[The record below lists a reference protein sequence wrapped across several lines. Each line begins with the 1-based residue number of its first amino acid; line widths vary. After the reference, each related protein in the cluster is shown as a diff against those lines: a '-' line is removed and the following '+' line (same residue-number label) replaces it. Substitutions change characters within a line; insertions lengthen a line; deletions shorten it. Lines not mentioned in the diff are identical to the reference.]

1 MPKYCSVPSCKNDA
15 TNEHK
20 RKSYYKF
27 PLHDHERLQQWLRNI
42 DREGWIPSRHQYI
55 CHEHFTES
63 CFKVSWGI
71 RYLENN
77 AVPTIFK
84 ASEKRKD
91 VERSEKKSKYR
102 RSNRNL
108 RIPLPELVENTERN
122 SIMDTLHFYDMNVD
136 HSQSE
141 TRLLVEA
148 HEYPECLGVFKNDP
162 PAETFD
168 MHGVLYHTVEGLSCL
183 DTEENAEV
191 LVVSDFSGNEVQEQ
205 LVNGFTN
212 GHELLLTDSTLAQIE
227 KSSPCLPIEH
237 VTSGG
242 VDESS
247 MANSD
252 HVTQV
257 IAYFETIP
265 NVLTVNSQFSLSPPD
280 TVLSSA
286 LGFKPIASTVPIVS
300 KYVPPLPT
308 SLGTGVEKMDAEEDN
323 GEKPDVDC
331 SSKEKQLEEHCY
343 FRSSRLSKEQ
353 LEAVVLE
360 LQKKVKVLQQR
371 HRRHLDKLLGLES
384 TVSQLRQ
391 DNLLHEERLQ
401 LLEKAYLQTS
411 AAVSDAGETVAIVYE
426 DDTGAFLQSPL
437 SDENE

>member
-1 MPKYCSVPSCKNDA
+1 MPKYCSVPSCKTDA
-15 TNEHK
+15 TNENK

-27 PLHDHERLQQWLRNI
+27 PLHDYERLQQWLRNMG
-42 DREGWIPSRHQYI
+42 REGWMPSRHQYI

-63 CFKVSWGI
+63 SFKVSWGI
-71 RYLENN
+71 RYLEHN
-77 AVPTIFK
+77 AVPTIFRS
-84 ASEKRKD
+84 SEKRKD
-91 VERSEKKSKYR
+91 VELDEKKCKYR

-108 RIPLPELVENTERN
+108 RVALPDLSEDTERYN
-122 SIMDTLHFYDMNVD
+122 IMDTLHFYDMNVD
-136 HSQSE
+136 PSQSE
-141 TRLLVEA
+141 TTLLVEA
-148 HEYPECLGVFKNDP
+148 HEYPESLGGLKTDP

-168 MHGVLYHTVEGLSCL
+168 MHAVLYHTVEGLTCL
-183 DTEENAEV
+183 NTEGNAEV
-191 LVVSDFSGNEVQEQ
+191 LVVSDFSEVQEQ
-205 LVNGFTN
+205 QVNGFTN
-212 GHELLLTDSTLAQIE
+212 GQELPTADATLTLT
-227 KSSPCLPIEH
+227 SPCLPLKYLP
-237 VTSGG
+237 SGG

-247 MANSD
+247 TAD
-252 HVTQV
+252 RDQVTQV

-265 NVLTVNSQFSLSPPD
+265 NVLTVNGQFSPPPPE

-300 KYVPPLPT
+300 KYLHPLPT
-308 SLGTGVEKMDAEEDN
+308 SLGTGVGTMDAEEEDN
-323 GEKPDVDC
+323 GEKPNVDC
-331 SSKEKQLEEHCY
+331 STKEQLEEHCY

-353 LEAVVLE
+353 LEAVVSE
-360 LQKKVKVLQQR
+360 LQRKVTVLQQR

-426 DDTGAFLQSPL
+426 YESGAFFQSPL
-437 SDENE
+437 SDEDE